1 MMIMK
6 ELSLMFHRRSRTRK
20 VSNVLVILY
29 YVPYYAIEVLIVNRQ
44 VGPLKTLSLDFREI
58 AGFSFVLCTRTAII
72 LF

>member
-29 YVPYYAIEVLIVNRQ
+29 YVPYYVIEVLIVNRQ

-58 AGFSFVLCTRTAII
+58 AGF
-72 LF
+72 